1 MPARRG
7 RRMPTRGRPGILQVK
22 ELIELIAKKL
32 VQHPEDV
39 QVRVIEGDEG
49 QSFELRV
56 HPDDMGRVIGK
67 SGRTAKAI
75 RTLLSSASAKADARV
90 TLQIVE

>member
-1 MPARRG
+1 MD
-7 RRMPTRGRPGILQVK
+7 
-22 ELIELIAKKL
+22 ELVELIAKKL

-39 QVRVIEGDEG
+39 KVRVIESEDGT
-49 QSFELRV
+49 QVLELHV
-56 HPDDMGRVIGK
+56 HPDDMGKVIGK

-75 RTLLSSASAKADARV
+75 RTLLSSAASKTEAHV

>member
-1 MPARRG
+1 M
-7 RRMPTRGRPGILQVK
+7 K

-39 QVRVIEGDEG
+39 QVRVIEGENG
-49 QSFELRV
+49 QSYELRV

-67 SGRTAKAI
+67 GGRTAKAI
-75 RTLLSSASAKADARV
+75 RTLLGTAATKADVRA